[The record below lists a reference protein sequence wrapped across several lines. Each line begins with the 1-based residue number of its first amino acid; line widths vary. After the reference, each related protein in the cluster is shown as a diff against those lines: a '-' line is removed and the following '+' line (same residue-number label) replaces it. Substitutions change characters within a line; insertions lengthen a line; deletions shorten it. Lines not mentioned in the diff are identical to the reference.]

1 MFASFQKV
9 FEQSLRLRV
18 PRQLYI
24 VYKRNIWGNMKV
36 LANNCVSTVK
46 IPEGVNSGNGVSY
59 NPVLGLF
66 VTVDFNEGISVWN
79 HVSGE
84 VMAECD
90 LRSDFKVSLLPGNRV
105 ALSYQSG
112 SYYEGLVEI
121 YSLEKDT
128 FDFCELELKMPS
140 STDPGVIALTPQ
152 KSLLV
157 ASSVQLDPVLYE
169 IFMDWN
175 NLKVVK
181 MREIIVPLPE
191 EEDEEYN
198 EIGLLC
204 CSPDGKVIRA
214 EYEVGQ
220 YEALSSLI
228 KIAKISL
235 SCEKVSR
242 SCKRKQQG
250 SEDEDEDED
259 DENIELEQFKMQEEA
274 TISYY
279 MLDGEENQI
288 DNLRGF
294 IHDGQ
299 NLIIAEGEKIVL
311 LESLT
316 EGSNAHLIVS
326 GLKPAEEDSRKVV
339 GMNLNHKGQLMV
351 YDDKEFIKVFEYR
364 CRLRSLQDICRCVI
378 VDTTH
383 TGYSHKVKSLAIP
396 STLKDYLLYK

>member
-1 MFASFQKV
+1 MFASFQKL

-24 VYKRNIWGNMKV
+24 VYQRNIWGNMKV

-66 VTVDFNEGISVWN
+66 VTMDFSKGISVWN

-90 LRSDFKVSLLPGNRV
+90 LGQDGDLNMSLLPGNRV
-105 ALSYQSG
+105 AVSCSVLYGGG
-112 SYYEGLVEI
+112 SVEI

-128 FDFCELELKMPS
+128 FDSSELELKVPS
-140 STDPGVIALTPQ
+140 LRYPGVIALTPQ

-157 ASSVQLDPVLYE
+157 AGSVELDPGLYE

-175 NLKVVK
+175 SFKVLK
-181 MREIIVPLPE
+181 MREICVPLPE
-191 EEDEEYN
+191 EDEEYGG
-198 EIGLLC
+198 IGLVC
-204 CSPDGKVIRA
+204 GSPDGKVIRA
-214 EYEVGQ
+214 EYEFED
-220 YEALSSLI
+220 YENLSSLI
-228 KIAKISL
+228 IAKISL
-235 SCEKVSR
+235 SSEQKE
-242 SCKRKQQG
+242 QG
-250 SEDEDEDED
+250 SEDEDEEKK
-259 DENIELEQFKMQEEA
+259 ELEQFKMQDEA

-316 EGSNAHLIVS
+316 EGSNAQLIVS
-326 GLKPAEEDSRKVV
+326 GLKPAEEDSRKEV

-351 YDDKEFIKVFEYR
+351 CDDKEFIKVFEYR
-364 CRLRSLQDICRCVI
+364 CRLRSLQDICRCFI
-378 VDTTH
+378 VDTIH
-383 TGYSHKVKSLAIP
+383 TGYSDKVKSLAIP

>member
-1 MFASFQKV
+1 
-9 FEQSLRLRV
+9 
-18 PRQLYI
+18 
-24 VYKRNIWGNMKV
+24 MKV
-36 LANNCVSTVK
+36 LANNCVSKVK
-46 IPEGVNSGNGVSY
+46 IPKGVKRGDDVSY
-59 NPVLGLF
+59 NPGLGLF
-66 VTVDFNEGISVWN
+66 VTADFYEGISVWN

-90 LRSDFKVSLLPGNRV
+90 LRSGFNVSLLPGNRV
-105 ALSYQSG
+105 ALSYQAA
-112 SYYEGLVEI
+112 SYYEGSVEI
-121 YSLEKDT
+121 HSLEKNT
-128 FDFCELELKMPS
+128 FDFFELELKMPS

-157 ASSVQLDPVLYE
+157 ASSAHLDPVLYE

-191 EEDEEYN
+191 EEDEKYN

-235 SCEKVSR
+235 SCEKVTR
-242 SCKRKQQG
+242 SFKRTELG
-250 SEDEDEDED
+250 IYDEDEDEDE
-259 DENIELEQFKMQEEA
+259 ENIELEQFKMQEEA

-316 EGSNAHLIVS
+316 EGSNAQLIVS
-326 GLKPAEEDSRKVV
+326 GLKPAEEDSRKEV

-351 YDDKEFIKVFEYR
+351 CDDKEFIKVFEYR
-364 CRLRSLQDICRCVI
+364 CRLRSLQDICRCFI
-378 VDTTH
+378 VDTIH
-383 TGYSHKVKSLAIP
+383 TGYSDKVKSLAIP

>member
-24 VYKRNIWGNMKV
+24 VYKRNIWENMKV
-36 LANNCVSTVK
+36 LANNCVSKVK
-46 IPEGVNSGNGVSY
+46 IPEGVNSGNGVSH

-66 VTVDFNEGISVWN
+66 VTMDFNEGISVWN

-90 LRSDFKVSLLPGNRV
+90 LGPDGDLNMSLLPGNHV
-105 ALSYQSG
+105 AVSYSEAHHGG
-112 SYYEGLVEI
+112 SVEI

-128 FDFCELELKMPS
+128 FDSSELELKVPS
-140 STDPGVIALTPQ
+140 LTYPGVIALTPQ

-157 ASSVQLDPVLYE
+157 AGSVELDPGLYE

-175 NLKVVK
+175 SFKVLK
-181 MREIIVPLPE
+181 MREICVPLPE
-191 EEDEEYN
+191 EDEEYGG
-198 EIGLLC
+198 IGLVC
-204 CSPDGKVIRA
+204 GSPDGKVIRA
-214 EYEVGQ
+214 EYEFED
-220 YEALSSLI
+220 YENLSSLI
-228 KIAKISL
+228 IAKISL
-235 SCEKVSR
+235 SSEQKE
-242 SCKRKQQG
+242 QG
-250 SEDEDEDED
+250 SEDEDEEKK
-259 DENIELEQFKMQEEA
+259 ELEQFKMQDEA

-316 EGSNAHLIVS
+316 EGSNAQLIVS
-326 GLKPAEEDSRKVV
+326 GLKPAEEDSRKEV

-351 YDDKEFIKVFEYR
+351 CDDKEFIKVFEYR
-364 CRLRSLQDICRCVI
+364 CRLRSLQDICRCFI
-378 VDTTH
+378 VDTIH
-383 TGYSHKVKSLAIP
+383 TGYSDKVKSLAIP

>member
-66 VTVDFNEGISVWN
+66 VTMDFSKGISVWN

-90 LRSDFKVSLLPGNRV
+90 LGQDGDLNMSLLPGNRV
-105 ALSYQSG
+105 AVSCSVLYGGG
-112 SYYEGLVEI
+112 SVEI

-128 FDFCELELKMPS
+128 FDSSELELKVPS
-140 STDPGVIALTPQ
+140 LTYPGVIALTPQ

-157 ASSVQLDPVLYE
+157 AGSVHLDPGLYE

-175 NLKVVK
+175 NLKILK
-181 MREIIVPLPE
+181 MREICVPLPD
-191 EEDEEYN
+191 EEDEECGG
-198 EIGLLC
+198 IGLVC
-204 CSPDGKVIRA
+204 GSPDGKVIRA
-214 EYEVGQ
+214 EYEFED
-220 YEALSSLI
+220 YENLSSLI
-228 KIAKISL
+228 ISKISL
-235 SCEKVSR
+235 SCE
-242 SCKRKQQG
+242 RKEQG
-250 SEDEDEDED
+250 SEDEDEEKK
-259 DENIELEQFKMQEEA
+259 ELEQFKMQDEA

-316 EGSNAHLIVS
+316 EGSNAQLIVS
-326 GLKPAEEDSRKVV
+326 GLKPAEEDSRKEV

-351 YDDKEFIKVFEYR
+351 CDDKEFIKVFEYR

-383 TGYSHKVKSLAIP
+383 TGYSNKVKSLAIP

>member
-1 MFASFQKV
+1 MFASLQKL
-9 FEQSLRLRV
+9 FEQSLRIRV

-24 VYKRNIWGNMKV
+24 VYQRNIWGNMKV

-66 VTVDFNEGISVWN
+66 VTMDFNEGISVWN

-90 LRSDFKVSLLPGNRV
+90 LGPDGDLNMSLLPGNRV
-105 ALSYQSG
+105 AVSCSEAHHGG
-112 SYYEGLVEI
+112 SVEI

-128 FDFCELELKMPS
+128 FDSSELELKVPS
-140 STDPGVIALTPQ
+140 LSYPGVIALTPQ

-157 ASSVQLDPVLYE
+157 AGLVQLDPGLYE
-169 IFMDWN
+169 IFMDWK
-175 NLKVVK
+175 NLKVLK
-181 MREIIVPLPE
+181 MREICVPLPE
-191 EEDEEYN
+191 EDEEY
-198 EIGLLC
+198 EGIGLLC
-204 CSPDGKVIRA
+204 CSPDGEVIRA
-214 EYEVGQ
+214 EYDIE
-220 YEALSSLI
+220 YEALCSLI
-228 KIAKISL
+228 IAKISL
-235 SCEKVSR
+235 TCEQKE
-242 SCKRKQQG
+242 QN
-250 SEDEDEDED
+250 SEDEDEKRK
-259 DENIELEQFKMQEEA
+259 ELEQFKMQDEA
-274 TISYY
+274 TVSYY
-279 MLDGEENQI
+279 MLDGEENHI

-316 EGSNAHLIVS
+316 EGSNAQLIVS
-326 GLKPAEEDSRKVV
+326 GLKPAEEDSRKEV

-351 YDDKEFIKVFEYR
+351 CDDKEFIKVFEYR
-364 CRLRSLQDICRCVI
+364 CRLRSLQDICRCFI
-378 VDTTH
+378 VDTIH
-383 TGYSHKVKSLAIP
+383 TGYSDKVKSLAIP

>member
-1 MFASFQKV
+1 
-9 FEQSLRLRV
+9 
-18 PRQLYI
+18 
-24 VYKRNIWGNMKV
+24 MKV
-36 LANNCVSTVK
+36 LANNCVSKVK
-46 IPEGVNSGNGVSY
+46 IPKGVNRGKGVSY

-66 VTVDFNEGISVWN
+66 VTVDFYEGISVWN

-90 LRSDFKVSLLPGNRV
+90 LRSDFNVSLLPGNRV
-105 ALSYQSG
+105 ALSYQAG
-112 SYYEGLVEI
+112 SYYEGSVEI
-121 YSLEKDT
+121 HSLEKNT
-128 FDFCELELKMPS
+128 FDFFELELKMPS

-157 ASSVQLDPVLYE
+157 ASSGQVDPVLYE

-181 MREIIVPLPE
+181 MREIIVPLPK
-191 EEDEEYN
+191 EEDEEDRT
-198 EIGLLC
+198 IGLLC
-204 CSPDGKVIRA
+204 SSPDGKVIRA

-242 SCKRKQQG
+242 SFKRKELG
-250 SEDEDEDED
+250 SEDEDE
-259 DENIELEQFKMQEEA
+259 ENIELEQFKMQEEA

-279 MLDGEENQI
+279 VLDGEENQI

-316 EGSNAHLIVS
+316 EGSNAQLIVS
-326 GLKPAEEDSRKVV
+326 GLKPAEEDSRKVL

-351 YDDKEFIKVFEYR
+351 CDDKECIKVFEYR

-378 VDTTH
+378 VDTIH
-383 TGYSHKVKSLAIP
+383 TGYSDKVKSLAIP

>member
-1 MFASFQKV
+1 
-9 FEQSLRLRV
+9 
-18 PRQLYI
+18 
-24 VYKRNIWGNMKV
+24 MKV
-36 LANNCVSTVK
+36 LANNCVSKVK

-66 VTVDFNEGISVWN
+66 VTMDFNEGISVWN

-112 SYYEGLVEI
+112 SYYEGSVEI

-191 EEDEEYN
+191 GEDEEYN

-214 EYEVGQ
+214 EYELGQ

-235 SCEKVSR
+235 SCKKVSR

-259 DENIELEQFKMQEEA
+259 EENIELEQFKMQEEA

-279 MLDGEENQI
+279 MLDGEENHI

-316 EGSNAHLIVS
+316 EGSNAQLIVS
-326 GLKPAEEDSRKVV
+326 GLKPAEEDSRKEV

-351 YDDKEFIKVFEYR
+351 CDDKEFIKVFEYR
-364 CRLRSLQDICRCVI
+364 CRLRSLQDICRCFI

-383 TGYSHKVKSLAIP
+383 TGYSNKVKSLAIP

>member
-9 FEQSLRLRV
+9 FVE
-18 PRQLYI
+18 
-24 VYKRNIWGNMKV
+24 KRNIWENMKV

-66 VTVDFNEGISVWN
+66 VTMDFNEGISVWN
-79 HVSGE
+79 HVSGGK
-84 VMAECD
+84 MAECD
-90 LRSDFKVSLLPGNRV
+90 LGQDGDLNMSLLPGNRV
-105 ALSYQSG
+105 AVSCSVLYNGG
-112 SYYEGLVEI
+112 SVKI

-128 FDFCELELKMPS
+128 FDVSELELKVPS
-140 STDPGVIALTPQ
+140 LTYPGVIALTPQ

-157 ASSVQLDPVLYE
+157 AGSVQLDPGLYE

-175 NLKVVK
+175 SLKVLK
-181 MREIIVPLPE
+181 MREICVPLPD
-191 EEDEEYN
+191 EEDEEYGG
-198 EIGLLC
+198 IGLLC
-204 CSPDGKVIRA
+204 GSPDGKVIRA
-214 EYEVGQ
+214 EYEFED

-228 KIAKISL
+228 IAKISL
-235 SCEKVSR
+235 TCE
-242 SCKRKQQG
+242 RKEQG
-250 SEDEDEDED
+250 NEDEDEDE
-259 DENIELEQFKMQEEA
+259 EKKEFEQFKMQDEA

-279 MLDGEENQI
+279 MLDGEENHI

-316 EGSNAHLIVS
+316 EGSNAQLIVS
-326 GLKPAEEDSRKVV
+326 GLKPAEEDSRKEV

-351 YDDKEFIKVFEYR
+351 CDDKEFIKVFEYR
-364 CRLRSLQDICRCVI
+364 CRLRSLQDICRCFI
-378 VDTTH
+378 VDTIH
-383 TGYSHKVKSLAIP
+383 TGYSDKVKSLAIP

>member
-1 MFASFQKV
+1 MFASLQK
-9 FEQSLRLRV
+9 QSLRIRV

-24 VYKRNIWGNMKV
+24 VYQRNIWGNMKV

-66 VTVDFNEGISVWN
+66 VTMDFNEGISVWN

-90 LRSDFKVSLLPGNRV
+90 LGPDVDFNMSLLPGNRV
-105 ALSYQSG
+105 AVSCSVLYSG
-112 SYYEGLVEI
+112 GSVEI

-128 FDFCELELKMPS
+128 FDSSELELKVPS
-140 STDPGVIALTPQ
+140 LSYPGVIALTPQ

-157 ASSVQLDPVLYE
+157 AGSVELDPGLYE

-175 NLKVVK
+175 SLKVLK
-181 MREIIVPLPE
+181 MREICVPPPD
-191 EEDEEYN
+191 EEDEEYGG
-198 EIGLLC
+198 IGLLC
-204 CSPDGKVIRA
+204 GSPDGKVIRA
-214 EYEVGQ
+214 EYEFED

-228 KIAKISL
+228 IAKISL
-235 SCEKVSR
+235 SCE
-242 SCKRKQQG
+242 RKEQG
-250 SEDEDEDED
+250 SEDEDEEKK
-259 DENIELEQFKMQEEA
+259 ELEQFKMQDEA

-279 MLDGEENQI
+279 MLDGEENHI

-311 LESLT
+311 LESLI
-316 EGSNAHLIVS
+316 EGSNAQLIVS
-326 GLKPAEEDSRKVV
+326 GLKPAEEDSRKEV
-339 GMNLNHKGQLMV
+339 GLNLNHKGQLMV
-351 YDDKEFIKVFEYR
+351 CDDKEFIKVFEYR
-364 CRLRSLQDICRCVI
+364 CRLRSLQDICRCFI
-378 VDTTH
+378 VDTIH
-383 TGYSHKVKSLAIP
+383 TGYSDKVKSLAIP

>member
-1 MFASFQKV
+1 
-9 FEQSLRLRV
+9 
-18 PRQLYI
+18 
-24 VYKRNIWGNMKV
+24 MKV
-36 LANNCVSTVK
+36 LANNCVSKVK
-46 IPEGVNSGNGVSY
+46 IPKGKGVNRGNGVSY

-66 VTVDFNEGISVWN
+66 VTVDFYEGVSVWN

-84 VMAECD
+84 VMAKCD
-90 LRSDFKVSLLPGNRV
+90 LKTGFDVSLLPGNRV
-105 ALSYQSG
+105 ALSFESG
-112 SYYEGLVEI
+112 PHYAGSVLI
-121 YSLEKDT
+121 SSLEKDT
-128 FDFCELELKMPS
+128 FDDFELELKVPS

-157 ASSVQLDPVLYE
+157 ASSVQVDPVLHE

-175 NLKVVK
+175 NLKVVE

-191 EEDEEYN
+191 EEDEEDR

-204 CSPDGKVIRA
+204 CSSDGKVILA

-220 YEALSSLI
+220 CEALSSLI
-228 KIAKISL
+228 ITGKISL
-235 SCEKVSR
+235 SCEKISR
-242 SCKRKQQG
+242 SFERKGLG
-250 SEDEDEDED
+250 SEDEDEDE
-259 DENIELEQFKMQEEA
+259 EKKELEQFKMQEEA

-279 MLDGEENQI
+279 MLDGEENHI

-316 EGSNAHLIVS
+316 EGSNAQLIVS
-326 GLKPAEEDSRKVV
+326 GLKPAEEDSRKEV

-351 YDDKEFIKVFEYR
+351 CDDKEFIKVFEYR
-364 CRLRSLQDICRCVI
+364 CRLRSLQDICRCFI
-378 VDTTH
+378 VDTIH
-383 TGYSHKVKSLAIP
+383 TGYSDKVKSLAIP